1 MNKSTTPIST
11 LEPFFNP
18 KSIAIIGASNNPF
31 KPGGRPIDALLSKGF
46 RGKIYPVNPSH
57 TTINGIPCHPSL
69 MDIPDSVDLVIVSIT
84 ADKVYRALEECVD
97 KGVKAAIIFSSG
109 FAETGP
115 VGLAEQERIA
125 GLSKKTGLRI
135 LGPNCLGIVNTMNG
149 VMASFAFIV
158 DLPPVEP
165 RVLGFVSQS
174 GAFGSVIYAA
184 SLDKGVGFNYF
195 ISVGNEADLEFTDFL
210 EYMVH
215 DPNTRLAGGYL
226 EGSKNGDKLRR
237 VAEEALEKEK
247 PVLIMKVGR
256 SSAGSL
262 AAASHTGSL
271 AGSDIIYDAF
281 FKQTGII
288 RIDSYTDLIAFTPLF
303 QTGKLPRG
311 RNTAIIA
318 TSGGAGV
325 ALTDLCE
332 SVGLKVVPLG
342 EETREKMDR
351 VLPFFASSRNPIDL
365 TAAFLTEPEITA
377 VVLKALCEDPNV
389 DIIIGSLNF
398 PLPTDHPVVEKIID
412 ICNNTDKFILI
423 SPFNFPGA
431 PMDPPIVEFK
441 RAGIPVIS
449 ETSDAI
455 KAISNLV
462 TYKETLQKRKL
473 SEYHV
478 IPRSGSKPDLDYLL
492 KPGEILGESHS
503 KEALEKYG
511 IPVTR
516 QALAT
521 TPEEAVTQAR
531 NIGYPVALK
540 IDSPD
545 IPHKT
550 EAGGLKLN
558 LENDDQ
564 ARGAFDEII
573 RSVKLYKPDARISGV
588 SVQEML
594 PGGVEVIIGVTTDP
608 VFGPTIMF
616 GLGGIFVEVLKDV
629 SFRIAPVSPGD
640 ARDMI
645 EEIKGSALLKGVRG
659 QPPVDVEAI
668 AGAIL
673 KVSDMVTDY
682 RDKIEELDINP
693 LIVYPKGI
701 KVADAMLVVR
711 K

>member
-1 MNKSTTPIST
+1 
-11 LEPFFNP
+11 
-18 KSIAIIGASNNPF
+18 
-31 KPGGRPIDALLSKGF
+31 
-46 RGKIYPVNPSH
+46 
-57 TTINGIPCHPSL
+57 
-69 MDIPDSVDLVIVSIT
+69 
-84 ADKVYRALEECVD
+84 
-97 KGVKAAIIFSSG
+97 
-109 FAETGP
+109 
-115 VGLAEQERIA
+115 
-125 GLSKKTGLRI
+125 
-135 LGPNCLGIVNTMNG
+135 
-149 VMASFAFIV
+149 
-158 DLPPVEP
+158 
-165 RVLGFVSQS
+165 
-174 GAFGSVIYAA
+174 
-184 SLDKGVGFNYF
+184 
-195 ISVGNEADLEFTDFL
+195 
-210 EYMVH
+210 
-215 DPNTRLAGGYL
+215 
-226 EGSKNGDKLRR
+226 
-237 VAEEALEKEK
+237 
-247 PVLIMKVGR
+247 
-256 SSAGSL
+256 
-262 AAASHTGSL
+262 
-271 AGSDIIYDAF
+271 
-281 FKQTGII
+281 
-288 RIDSYTDLIAFTPLF
+288 
-303 QTGKLPRG
+303 
-311 RNTAIIA
+311 
-318 TSGGAGV
+318 
-325 ALTDLCE
+325 
-332 SVGLKVVPLG
+332 
-342 EETREKMDR
+342 MDR